1 MAEAREILIPADA
14 LQRVAEA
21 VLRRAGSE
29 PEEARVVAEHLVRA
43 NLAGHD
49 SHGVGMIPYYVRF
62 VRQGLLRPNTPARL
76 LGDEGPIL
84 RFDGGRGYGQ
94 RVAREAIAA
103 GIERCRTLGVSVVTL
118 RHAHHVGRV
127 GTYGEQA
134 AQAGLVSIHW
144 VNVQDHPP
152 LMAPFRGS
160 DARFGTN
167 PICVTIP
174 RPGRAGPVLLDMATS
189 RIALGKVRVRMNK
202 GEPVPEGHLID
213 HRGRPTRDPRVMF
226 RDERRGALLPI
237 GEHKGYGLA
246 LAAELL
252 AGVLSGGGTIQP
264 AIPRKGLIVNN
275 MLSILLDPGRFGDPE
290 WMQAEIDAMVAYAKA
305 SPPANPDEPVL
316 VAGEPERLAAARRR
330 EQGIPVDPTTWEEIL
345 DAGESVGL
353 GRAEAEG
360 LAGLGTG
367 QPPLR

>member
-1 MAEAREILIPADA
+1 MIVSGNREMRMPSGA

-21 VLRRAGSE
+21 VLCRAGSE
-29 PEEARVVAEHLVRA
+29 PGEARVVAEHLVRA

-62 VRQGLLRPNTPARL
+62 VGEGLLHPNTPARL
-76 LGDEGPIL
+76 LADEGPIL
-84 RFDGGRGYGQ
+84 RFEGGRGYGQ

-103 GIERCRTLGVSVVTL
+103 GIERCRALGVSVVTL

-134 AQAGLVSIHW
+134 AEGGLVSLHW

-152 LMAPFRGS
+152 LMAPFRGG

-167 PICVTIP
+167 PVCVTIP
-174 RPGRAGPVLLDMATS
+174 RPGREGPILLDMATS
-189 RIALGKVRVRMNK
+189 RIALGKVRLLMNK
-202 GEPVPEGHLID
+202 GELVPEGHLVD
-213 HRGRPTRDPRVMF
+213 EEGRPTRDPKVMF
-226 RDERRGALLPI
+226 RQDRRGALLPV

-246 LAAELL
+246 LVAELL

-264 AIPRKGLIVNN
+264 AIPRKGAIVNN
-275 MLSILLDPGRFGDPE
+275 LFSVLIDPGRFGDPE

-305 SPPANPDEPVL
+305 SPPAQPAEPVL
-316 VAGEPERLAAARRR
+316 VAGEPERLAAAERQRH
-330 EQGIPVDPTTWEEIL
+330 GIPVDAVTWEEIL
-345 DAGESVGL
+345 EAGERVGL
-353 GRAEAEG
+353 GRGEALA
-360 LAGLGTG
+360 LAGLDSEKG
-367 QPPLR
+367 